1 MASGATASIA
11 NVNDVPANLELS
23 ANTAPENVPDAFIG
37 ILSATDVDPGEI
49 LTYAIQPG
57 ANAELFTIVGNEL
70 RVGSSGL
77 DYEGSATRFIVVRAI
92 DGAGSFTEQTFA
104 IDVLD
109 GEEWVLSSGLDTI
122 PPSDAD
128 ARVTGT
134 ATTLNSNDILEGGD
148 GRIRSS
154 YSALAPSI

>member
-1 MASGATASIA
+1 M
-11 NVNDVPANLELS
+11 
-23 ANTAPENVPDAFIG
+23 
-37 ILSATDVDPGEI
+37 
-49 LTYAIQPG
+49 
-57 ANAELFTIVGNEL
+57 

-77 DYEGSATRFIVVRAI
+77 DYEAGATRFIVVRAI

-109 GEEWVLSSGLDTI
+109 GEEWVLSSGQDTI

-128 ARVTGT
+128 ARVIGT

-148 GRIRSS
+148 GAGSLVLFGAGTFNLNNIISFTNFEEVV
-154 YSALAPSI
+154 LLIL